1 MSPHRTGGAG
11 SSAGGGAEDRGVLPL
26 LEAMRTGDRTAA
38 AEFITRYGSRVR
50 RRICG
55 KLSPAMRRL
64 YDSQDILSTLGRR
77 LDQYVGSGRMQAAN
91 EDELWALVF
100 RMAENTVIDKAR
112 VFRRLQKTEGA
123 DSRFA
128 QEFSQRLRQ
137 AEHKRDSGVEI
148 EIDRALEIF
157 GTDADRQILR
167 LWLVGTKHTAIATH
181 LELTPA
187 AVRKRWQKIKSV
199 LQERFAAEAGR

>member
-1 MSPHRTGGAG
+1 
-11 SSAGGGAEDRGVLPL
+11 
-26 LEAMRTGDRTAA
+26 
-38 AEFITRYGSRVR
+38 
-50 RRICG
+50 
-55 KLSPAMRRL
+55 MRRL